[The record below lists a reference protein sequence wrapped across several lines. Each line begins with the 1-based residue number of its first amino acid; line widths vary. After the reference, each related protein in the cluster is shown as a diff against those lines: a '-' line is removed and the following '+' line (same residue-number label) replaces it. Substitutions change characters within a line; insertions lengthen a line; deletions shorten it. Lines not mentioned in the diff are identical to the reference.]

1 MSPHRTLAL
10 CAATCLGFASQIAWA
25 VEGGVPGY
33 LLSSRDSLAG
43 IAPPAGTYVGLDL
56 VKFSGDVTGLSIAGL
71 PIRAK
76 TDIEVDLLKLSITQ
90 TFGKSLWGGTPGI
103 NVNVPYIVDATLSFT
118 GELPPIEGI
127 GVRDSN
133 SGLGDIVVTGFVGWH
148 KDKLHYN
155 AGVSIVAPTGS
166 YDVAEVSLDPF
177 DVEVVNPGKNVWS
190 LQPSFSMTYL
200 NTENG
205 REFSGATSLYFN
217 EKNDATDYLTAP
229 ALTVETTFMQHLPNG
244 WAVGATGYWYEQLG
258 DDSGT
263 GAVKTR
269 AALLTDSLRAVA
281 FGIGPLATYSGE
293 FLGQSISLKAKYI
306 SEFSTKR
313 AFEKDVFWVN
323 VTATF

>member
-1 MSPHRTLAL
+1 MGLLINGSWHDEWYDTSSTGGEFIRTDAQFRNTISNEAGADFPAEADRYHLFVSLACPWAHRTLIL
-10 CAATCLGFASQIAWA
+10 
-25 VEGGVPGY
+25 
-33 LLSSRDSLAG
+33 R
-43 IAPPAGTYVGLDL
+43 
-56 VKFSGDVTGLSIAGL
+56 K
-71 PIRAK
+71 
-76 TDIEVDLLKLSITQ
+76 LKRLEHVI
-90 TFGKSLWGGTPGI
+90 
-103 NVNVPYIVDATLSFT
+103 
-118 GELPPIEGI
+118 
-127 GVRDSN
+127 
-133 SGLGDIVVTGFVGWH
+133 
-148 KDKLHYN
+148 
-155 AGVSIVAPTGS
+155 GVSIVAPTGS
-166 YDVAEVSLDPF
+166 YDVAKVSLDPY

-217 EKNDATDYLTAP
+217 EKNGATDYLTAP
-229 ALTVETTFMQHLPNG
+229 AITLETAFMQHLPNG